1 MLILSELGRYVGKHV
16 VGHAQARM
24 RRKLDTAAFDAL
36 EALSLTASLP
46 RRRSGRV
53 IPSST
58 AELAYLLWSI
68 LQGGFL
74 SAGSSSWPASQG
86 AVPALA
92 GGRRPRGDPTRTFR
106 SREAPHA
113 RLKHLREDVQ
123 AVVQHA
129 SCSSR

>member
-58 AELAYLLWSI
+58 AEIAYLYHKSGWDLHTDAI
-68 LQGGFL
+68 
-74 SAGSSSWPASQG
+74 
-86 AVPALA
+86 
-92 GGRRPRGDPTRTFR
+92 
-106 SREAPHA
+106 
-113 RLKHLREDVQ
+113 
-123 AVVQHA
+123 
-129 SCSSR
+129 